1 MNSLK
6 DIDLLIYVPHGD
18 TNPESLAVVESAFR
32 GKNHIS
38 RELLLRYMIHEADI
52 GALELA
58 RACRRS
64 LATLSPELRVVIL
77 EVPLPRA
84 WCDLNRPWDRA
95 VPSIL
100 EPEFFRDHYD
110 REIARGYEFHRC
122 ASRTLQLHTMCGRS
136 PIKSWSLT
144 PETTE
149 HELREFLETVYNGD
163 DRHIDILTHTVL

>member
-1 MNSLK
+1 MSTLK
-6 DIDLLIYVPHGD
+6 DIDLLIYVPHGE
-18 TNPESLAVVESAFR
+18 TNSESLNVVATAFQ

-38 RELLLRYMIHEADI
+38 QELLLRYMIHEADI
-52 GALELA
+52 GAPELA

-64 LATLSPELRVVIL
+64 LAHLSPELRVEIL

-100 EPEFFRDHYD
+100 GPKLFREHYD
-110 REIARGYEFHRC
+110 REIARGYEFHRR

-149 HELREFLETVYNGD
+149 TELREFLETVYNGD
-163 DRHIDILTHTVL
+163 NRHIDILTHTVL

>member
-18 TNPESLAVVESAFR
+18 TNPESLAIVESAFR

-52 GALELA
+52 GAPELA

-64 LATLSPELRVVIL
+64 LATLSPELRVEIL

-84 WCDLNRPWDRA
+84 WCDL
-95 VPSIL
+95 
-100 EPEFFRDHYD
+100 EKTQ
-110 REIARGYEFHRC
+110 ARVYSG
-122 ASRTLQLHTMCGRS
+122 QLDPT
-136 PIKSWSLT
+136 
-144 PETTE
+144 
-149 HELREFLETVYNGD
+149 D
-163 DRHIDILTHTVL
+163 D